1 MSQPAPVATIPVQNS
16 DNREPSA
23 YACLLGGG
31 ALLIISVFTALGYF
45 VLPFIRPNNTL
56 ETNTGVASFG
66 AIAAIYGAVLLLL
79 GWDLLKGPF
88 LKNFAL
94 PPPAI
99 FLALFV
105 GAILIGQLVL
115 VTNIAPAYLFP
126 PLHVAASLLIPLA
139 VLSYASRRIPPT
151 PARAV
156 LAEFSW
162 GGLAT
167 VVLALLF
174 ELIGG
179 AIVALIAGLLILVL
193 AGPDTIVSLLRTL
206 TSESRDVRPLAD
218 MLFSNPTLLI
228 IAGGAAVFVFV
239 ILAPLFEEI
248 FKSLGPAILISRKKP
263 TRATALLWGLAAGAG
278 YAFSENLLNGQG
290 GVSGGN
296 AAGGLWA
303 GAMILRAGTSLMHMA
318 ATATVTM
325 GWYGAIILHR
335 RGLLVGLLLL
345 ALFAHGLWNI
355 IAVAV
360 GGVSA
365 LSLTPVN
372 ALPQWAIILLVAFGF
387 SILIALFVGSALWI
401 IWLVRYA
408 VRADAAPVQPAMPAD
423 K

>member
-1 MSQPAPVATIPVQNS
+1 MNQPASAATVPVQPS
-16 DNREPSA
+16 DSGQPAA
-23 YACLLGGG
+23 YACLVGGG
-31 ALLIISVFTALGYF
+31 ALIIVSLFLALAYF
-45 VLPFIRPNNTL
+45 VLPVTAPINLL
-56 ETNTGVASFG
+56 ELSTGVASFG
-66 AIAAIYGAVLLLL
+66 AIAAIYGAVLVVL
-79 GWDLLKGPF
+79 GWDLLRGPI

-94 PPPAI
+94 PRPAI

-105 GAILIGQLVL
+105 GAILMGQVVL
-115 VTNIAPAYLFP
+115 MSNFAPAYFFP
-126 PLHVAASLLIPLA
+126 PLHVVASVLIPLA
-139 VLSYASRRIPPT
+139 VLSYASRRLPVT
-151 PARAV
+151 PARYV

-193 AGPDTIVSLLRTL
+193 TGPNTLMSLLRTL

-218 MLFSNPTLLI
+218 MLFSNPTLLF

-248 FKSLGPAILISRKKP
+248 FKSLGPAILISRMRP
-263 TRATALLWGLAAGAG
+263 TRSTALLWGLAAGAG

-296 AAGGLWA
+296 AASGLWA
-303 GAMILRAGTSLMHMA
+303 GAMVLRAGTSLVHMA

-325 GWYGAIILHR
+325 GWYSAIILHR
-335 RGLLVGLLLL
+335 RWLLVGLLLL

-360 GGVSA
+360 GGISA

-372 ALPQWAIILLVAFGF
+372 ALPQWGVILLVALGF
-387 SILIALFVGSALWI
+387 SILVALFAGSVLWI

-408 VRADAAPVQPAMPAD
+408 LRADAAPLPITTPTD
-423 K
+423 S